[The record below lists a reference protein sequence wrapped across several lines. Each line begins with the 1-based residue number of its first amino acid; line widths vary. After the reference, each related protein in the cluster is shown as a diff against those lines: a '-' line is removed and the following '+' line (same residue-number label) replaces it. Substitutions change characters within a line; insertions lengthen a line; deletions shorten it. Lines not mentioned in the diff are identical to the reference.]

1 MGVPRLKGYINN
13 DEKLDFI
20 AYISTTENFEDDFTC
35 SGELDEMIK
44 TSKICNRN
52 CKEEKREESLH
63 YSSLCVLQYLFTCI
77 IYDLIFHDT
86 FIYPIFALS
95 LSKQ

>member
-52 CKEEKREESLH
+52 CKEEKRVVFTLLFSLRPTVSFYVYNLRPYFPRH
-63 YSSLCVLQYLFTCI
+63 LHLPYFC
-77 IYDLIFHDT
+77 
-86 FIYPIFALS
+86 FIT
-95 LSKQ
+95 K

>member
-52 CKEEKREESLH
+52 
-63 YSSLCVLQYLFTCI
+63 
-77 IYDLIFHDT
+77 
-86 FIYPIFALS
+86 
-95 LSKQ
+95 